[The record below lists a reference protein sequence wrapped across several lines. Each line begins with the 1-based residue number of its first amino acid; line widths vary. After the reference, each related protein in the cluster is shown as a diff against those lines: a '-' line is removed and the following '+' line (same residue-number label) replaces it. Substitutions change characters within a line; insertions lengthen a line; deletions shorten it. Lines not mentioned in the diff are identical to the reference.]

1 MTAKGFVEE
10 KLRFLTSIFKGIQIK
25 YKYLPGEKSHLVEII
40 PADFMQG
47 NEDYFKEEAQ
57 IMEEFEQLFPDESID
72 FISNDSDIR
81 IENADLELSSRQV

>member
-1 MTAKGFVEE
+1 
-10 KLRFLTSIFKGIQIK
+10 
-25 YKYLPGEKSHLVEII
+25 
-40 PADFMQG
+40 MQG

>member
-1 MTAKGFVEE
+1 MTSKDFVEE
-10 KLRFLTSIFKGIQIK
+10 KLRFLTSIFKGIRIK
-25 YKYLPGEKSHLVEII
+25 YKYIEKNKSHLVEVI

-81 IENADLELSSRQV
+81 IEDADLELSSR

>member
-1 MTAKGFVEE
+1 MRSKDFVEE
-10 KLRFLTSIFKGIQIK
+10 KLRFLTSIFKGIHIK
-25 YKYLPGEKSHLVEII
+25 YKYIPGERSHLVEII

-57 IMEEFEQLFPDESID
+57 IIEEFDQLYPDESID

-81 IENADLELSSRQV
+81 IENPDLELSSR

>member
-1 MTAKGFVEE
+1 MEAKKFVEE
-10 KLRFLTSIFKGIQIK
+10 KLRFLTSIFKGIRIK
-25 YKYLPGEKSHLVEII
+25 YKYIPAGRSHLVEII
-40 PADFMQG
+40 PSDFMQG

-81 IENADLELSSRQV
+81 IENADLELSSR